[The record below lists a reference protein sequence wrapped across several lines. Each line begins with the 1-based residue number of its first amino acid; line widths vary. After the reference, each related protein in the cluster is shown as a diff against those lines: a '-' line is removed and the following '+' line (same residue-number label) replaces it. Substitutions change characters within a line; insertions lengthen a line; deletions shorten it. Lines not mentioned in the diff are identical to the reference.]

1 MRRKMT
7 SKRALQKLSYVPI
20 FEDDDSNMIT
30 DTCCC
35 VYVGDLC
42 EVYDSE
48 VNIIKKDLDQLE
60 KLKKENQ
67 ELKEQVNHFKK
78 VIEVMQNPSKLDC
91 THMFDNCKELKP
103 LTEKKEHKMT
113 SKEGLKLLETRCRFF
128 AQDDDELQETYE
140 AREAIKKDLELLEI
154 LKKHYNIN
162 SLTTS
167 LDSFISIFIFK
178 DDEDF
183 KKVKEWLDE

>member
-67 ELKEQVNHFKK
+67 ELKEQVNHYKK

-167 LDSFISIFIFK
+167 LDSFISFFIFK
-178 DDEDF
+178 TDKDF
-183 KKVKEWLDE
+183 EKIKEWLDE